1 MKKNK
6 INKINLIKYFLIFI
20 IFLVLTNAKGYSV
33 SPFSVGALFALM
45 WCGLYLPMI
54 ASEYLLA
61 NIILMNGVADIYS
74 AITTVFIL
82 MLVYFIHKRIKKPM
96 NVVLVGV
103 YTLLSQVVSI
113 YYIFNIGGWLDS
125 IIFAV
130 VTIVFLYIS
139 IAVFQLFVLRG
150 GIYKLTLD
158 EGVCAVAFICA
169 LSFGIAQIYVW
180 GCPIYKFIG
189 VLAVL
194 LCVGC
199 DRRAESVIVGI
210 SIGLGVSVV
219 CGQLGCVGEMA
230 IISIVANMFGG
241 LHKYKTSI
249 TVLLVGVI
257 IQLYFVGME
266 YDVVYS
272 ILPIAFAVTGY
283 LIFANIG
290 FKKMYSNNLR
300 NSELSTRN
308 VIGCARRKIKRR
320 MDELSDVFAQM
331 KQIHLKMIQ
340 QEFTKEQ
347 LSSLISKEIL
357 NTICA
362 DCKNRNNCYRESLS
376 NKSSVEILVDIAIKK
391 GKATILDLPATISQK
406 CGMINIL
413 IGKINRLIEEFEDKA
428 TLLKDVNQVKFLLAE
443 HTGAVSQ
450 LLLNLSQ
457 DLDRDIS
464 FDTEMQSKIIND
476 LLSKNIICEEVLIFS
491 EKGDNVSVVAII
503 KGDGAY
509 NPVVEKVVSR
519 AINLPMVVVGV
530 EPTEINGYYSVTLS
544 RACRRD
550 VVFGITSRTKTGS
563 TNSGDSHS
571 LIRLGSNKYLLALCD
586 GMGSGERAREMS
598 ALTMVLVESFY
609 KAGFDDGFV
618 LNNINKLLAVKNQ
631 ENFSTLDLC
640 VLDLD
645 KGAIDFIKLGAT
657 YGIIKREHNVERVES
672 GTLPLGVLGEVK
684 PNISRFAI
692 NNKDMI
698 VMVTDGIT
706 DAFNDY
712 QEFADFV
719 NAIASTNPQVVA
731 QTILDEAVAQY
742 GGVAKDDMTV
752 LVARTFLKR

>member
-1 MKKNK
+1 
-6 INKINLIKYFLIFI
+6 
-20 IFLVLTNAKGYSV
+20 
-33 SPFSVGALFALM
+33 
-45 WCGLYLPMI
+45 
-54 ASEYLLA
+54 
-61 NIILMNGVADIYS
+61 
-74 AITTVFIL
+74 
-82 MLVYFIHKRIKKPM
+82 
-96 NVVLVGV
+96 
-103 YTLLSQVVSI
+103 
-113 YYIFNIGGWLDS
+113 
-125 IIFAV
+125 
-130 VTIVFLYIS
+130 
-139 IAVFQLFVLRG
+139 
-150 GIYKLTLD
+150 
-158 EGVCAVAFICA
+158 
-169 LSFGIAQIYVW
+169 
-180 GCPIYKFIG
+180 
-189 VLAVL
+189 
-194 LCVGC
+194 
-199 DRRAESVIVGI
+199 
-210 SIGLGVSVV
+210 
-219 CGQLGCVGEMA
+219 
-230 IISIVANMFGG
+230 MFGG

-272 ILPIAFAVTGY
+272 VLPIAFAVTGY

-331 KQIHLKMIQ
+331 KQIHLKMMQ
-340 QEFTKEQ
+340 QELTREQ

-406 CGMINIL
+406 CGMVNIL

-503 KGDGAY
+503 KGDSAY

-519 AINLPMVVVGV
+519 VINLPMVVVGV

-598 ALTMVLVESFY
+598 ALTMALVESFY

-618 LNNINKLLAVKNQ
+618 LNNINKLLAVNNQ

-698 VMVTDGIT
+698 VMVTDGVT

-719 NAIASTNPQVVA
+719 NAIVSTNPQVVA